1 MTPAELIALFHQ
13 VGSVNNA
20 DYVLLHTAAGNTTK
34 KITAELFRAYLNAG
48 FAISVDENGY
58 LVIGGETTETKLV
71 GMTLRVGETG
81 LEASNDGGTTWNELI
96 SYTDI
101 LEGGVV
107 YCTEQE
113 YAEWLANDELD
124 ENKLYY
130 TYEE

>member
-1 MTPAELIALFHQ
+1 MTPAEIIALFQQ

-58 LVIGGETTETKLV
+58 LVIGGETTETRLV

-81 LEASNDGGTTWNELI
+81 LEASSDGGTTWNELI
-96 SYTDI
+96 SFTDI
-101 LEGGVV
+101 LDGGVV
-107 YCTEQE
+107 YCTEAE